1 MEQFPFN
8 YQPLER
14 TTWVYIAS
22 LMMVALYFKF
32 SRLWSVR
39 NLDLLG
45 LIALGPGVVM
55 ATAAGAMESWGYLWL
70 FAAGLIFMVR
80 LLADP
85 TMVRRP
91 LLEPNLLPGGLTFMS
106 VALMAF
112 LMVQVFRNPPAERE
126 LEGVQMLDRTLQRQA
141 APPGDA
147 HLARHGPAY
156 PWLHAVGSVPARL
169 FLMGERSDGSEAPEL
184 MQEIEVAGARTTA
197 ILAQLAVVAGLILIG
212 FRHFG
217 NLRMGVAMMGLYL
230 LVPYTAQQIGN
241 VEHVLPAAVLTWLVV
256 FYRRPL
262 IAGLILGLAAGAFYY
277 PIFLTPLW
285 LGFYW
290 QRGAARFLLGLA
302 LMLVLV
308 VVSLALTSADVSG
321 FGQQFKQMFEWSE
334 FLWGMVDSLA
344 PLETPEVGFWK
355 YHPPAYRITVFV
367 LFAVLCGSLI
377 LWPAQK
383 NLGTLLSCSAAVMLG
398 TQFWLADHG
407 GVWLNW
413 YLPLLLLTV
422 MRPNLEDR
430 TAVNVLGTAWP
441 VRRRMASAVIEPG
454 G

>member
-22 LMMVALYFKF
+22 LMIVALYFKF

-39 NLDLLG
+39 NVDLLA
-45 LIALGPGVVM
+45 LIGMGPGLVM
-55 ATAAGAMESWGYLWL
+55 ASGGGREELGFLWL
-70 FAAGLIFMVR
+70 FAAGLFLLIR
-80 LLADP
+80 LLVDP

-91 LLEPNLLPGGLTFMS
+91 LLEPNLLPGGLAFMS

-112 LMVQVFRNPPAERE
+112 LMAQVFRNPPADRE
-126 LEGVQMLDRTLQRQA
+126 LEGVRQLTRMVHRRAVA
-141 APPGDA
+141 ADENPWQ
-147 HLARHGPAY
+147 RHGPGYA
-156 PWLHAVGSVPARL
+156 WLHTVGSVPVRL
-169 FLMGERSDGSEAPEL
+169 FLRGETGEAAEAPEL
-184 MQEIEVAGARTTA
+184 MQEIDVAGARSTA
-197 ILAQLAVVAGLILIG
+197 ILAQLAVVSGLILIG

-217 NLRMGVAMMGLYL
+217 NLRTGVAMMGLYL
-230 LVPYTAQQIGN
+230 LIPYTAQQIGN
-241 VEHVLPAAVLTWLVV
+241 VEHVLPAAALTWLVV

-262 IAGLILGLAAGAFYY
+262 IAGLILGLAAGAFYF
-277 PIFLTPLW
+277 PIFLVPLW

-302 LMLVLV
+302 IALAALAA
-308 VVSLALTSADVSG
+308 SLALTSADWQG
-321 FGQQFKQMFEWSE
+321 FVGQLTGMFEWSE

-344 PLETPEVGFWK
+344 PLETPEVGFWR

-367 LFAVLCGSLI
+367 LFAVLCGSLL

-383 NLGTLLSCSAAVMLG
+383 NLGTLVSCSAAVMLG

-430 TAVNVLGTAWP
+430 TAVNVLGAAWP
-441 VRRRMASAVIEPG
+441 VRRRVSSVEIEPG